1 MSKLK
6 KMLSLVVAMV
16 MVLAMSIPTFA
27 ATGKNGE
34 KAAEGTASDKGTITV
49 SGVEETGVTVKAYQI
64 IKAKYENGGKFSG
77 YESLYPDIITNVKD
91 DVRSA
96 R

>member
-27 ATGKNGE
+27 ATGKTE
-34 KAAEGTASDKGTITV
+34 KKQQKE
-49 SGVEETGVTVKAYQI
+49 QHP
-64 IKAKYENGGKFSG
+64 IKEQ
-77 YESLYPDIITNVKD
+77 LQ
-91 DVRSA
+91 
-96 R
+96 